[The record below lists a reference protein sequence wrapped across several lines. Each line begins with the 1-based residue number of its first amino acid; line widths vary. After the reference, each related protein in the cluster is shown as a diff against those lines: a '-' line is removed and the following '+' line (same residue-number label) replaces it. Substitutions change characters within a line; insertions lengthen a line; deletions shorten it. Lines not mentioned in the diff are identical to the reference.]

1 MCGWWGWGRW
11 EEPRGRLEGGSE
23 QRPVNAKRLG
33 ASEILSWKMLVGNAA
48 DRGGEGLLSI
58 CTYWLT
64 DPGK

>member
-1 MCGWWGWGRW
+1 MDGGGGGNGRS
-11 EEPRGRLEGGSE
+11 RGTDVEGGSE
-23 QRPVNAKRLG
+23 QKCVNAQRLG